1 MGIFVVSA
9 DSASTQEK
17 DMKAKK
23 TLKLAGGALV
33 IVASINAWSQSSE
46 PTTSTESGTS
56 AAPSKSDV
64 RKANRALSKK
74 VLHALSAG
82 GIDTTGVRVLV
93 KGSAVT
99 LAGDVPEGSQIEKA
113 GELAKHVSGVT
124 SVKNA
129 LVLHEGGQ

>member
-1 MGIFVVSA
+1 MNGNR
-9 DSASTQEK
+9 
-17 DMKAKK
+17 
-23 TLKLAGGALV
+23 TLKLAGGAFIV
-33 IVASINAWSQSSE
+33 VASISAWSQGSE
-46 PTTSTESGTS
+46 PAAMSTESTTS
-56 AAPSKSDV
+56 AAPSKSDI

-99 LAGDVPEGSQIEKA
+99 LAGDVPDGSQIEKA